1 LILGVLNFSAKP
13 EQARFQDITLASKD
27 RTLHLNGRK
36 ETNFP
41 EVRFLSVRDR
51 YFCAIIE
58 SGLNGYSGFIKKL
71 NPQESAVG
79 LVVQEAVLAP
89 GQKAG
94 QKFRIYLGPQDLRI
108 IEKANPD
115 WSVVMYHGMFDFLA
129 RMLLGALEFFY
140 GFVHNWGLAIVILGL
155 AIYLVLFPLTLKQM
169 RSMKQMQ
176 ALQPRMEELRKVYK
190 DNPQKL
196 NKEMLELYR
205 EHKVNPLGGCLP
217 LILQMPIFIALYQAL
232 IRSINLKGAHF
243 LWIQDLSEPD
253 QLFVLPKALPV
264 LGNQI
269 NLLPILIA
277 VMMFIQQKISTV
289 SAPSQS
295 KEQQRLMLIL
305 FPLMFG
311 FIFYRFPSGL
321 GLYWFIN
328 SLLMLLYQ
336 FRIRYSR

>member
-1 LILGVLNFSAKP
+1 
-13 EQARFQDITLASKD
+13 
-27 RTLHLNGRK
+27 
-36 ETNFP
+36 
-41 EVRFLSVRDR
+41 
-51 YFCAIIE
+51 
-58 SGLNGYSGFIKKL
+58 
-71 NPQESAVG
+71 
-79 LVVQEAVLAP
+79 
-89 GQKAG
+89 
-94 QKFRIYLGPQDLRI
+94 
-108 IEKANPD
+108 
-115 WSVVMYHGMFDFLA
+115 
-129 RMLLGALEFFY
+129 
-140 GFVHNWGLAIVILGL
+140 
-155 AIYLVLFPLTLKQM
+155 
-169 RSMKQMQ
+169 
-176 ALQPRMEELRKVYK
+176 
-190 DNPQKL
+190 
-196 NKEMLELYR
+196 
-205 EHKVNPLGGCLP
+205 
-217 LILQMPIFIALYQAL
+217 
-232 IRSINLKGAHF
+232 